1 MDSKTLGQKYQS
13 VKALGKRG
21 PDFKKLVYAPQ
32 GYGIP
37 TSKAIDYPDVD
48 EATKEVARARY
59 QKNTGHALYQW
70 GGFGGQV
77 PTFYQLQNNEYIVYN
92 TD

>member
-1 MDSKTLGQKYQS
+1 
-13 VKALGKRG
+13 LGKRG

-48 EATKEVARARY
+48 EATKNVARARY
-59 QKNTGHALYQW
+59 TKNTGQQLYQW
-70 GGFGGQV
+70 GSGFGMPQ
-77 PTFYQLQNNEYIVYN
+77 TFYQLQNNEYIVYN
-92 TD
+92 TDQIKMRYIVELEE